1 MLGGVIT
8 WTAMVTAGLPMAVAM
23 VAAIATCFMGGVFVQ
38 RSLYHRLSNEDHVI
52 VLAATIGVSMIV
64 KDGAT
69 KIWGSET
76 LVFPILFNE
85 VWFIGDI
92 AIRTHFVFIA
102 FTAIML
108 IAFLHTVIS
117 RTRIGMAMRAVAES
131 RSIAGMMGVNVQLML
146 ALAFGLSYLLAATA
160 GALIGPVHYIQTTGG
175 TSMMIKG
182 VAAAVLGGFGSLPGA
197 LLGGLLIGQIE
208 ALSAG
213 FISSAF
219 KDVIVFATFIVVLFF
234 RPEGLLGEKRQGV
247 SAI

>member
-1 MLGGVIT
+1 
-8 WTAMVTAGLPMAVAM
+8 
-23 VAAIATCFMGGVFVQ
+23 
-38 RSLYHRLSNEDHVI
+38 
-52 VLAATIGVSMIV
+52 
-64 KDGAT
+64 
-69 KIWGSET
+69 
-76 LVFPILFNE
+76 
-85 VWFIGDI
+85 
-92 AIRTHFVFIA
+92 
-102 FTAIML
+102 
-108 IAFLHTVIS
+108 
-117 RTRIGMAMRAVAES
+117 MAMRAVAES